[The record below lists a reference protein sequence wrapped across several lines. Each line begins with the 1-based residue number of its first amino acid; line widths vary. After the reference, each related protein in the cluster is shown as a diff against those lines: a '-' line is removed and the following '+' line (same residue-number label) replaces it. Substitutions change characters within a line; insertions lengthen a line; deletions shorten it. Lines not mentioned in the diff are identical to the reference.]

1 MDAKLTRVILDTE
14 ILKLSNS
21 MHELIERYPERLESI
36 GKLNYVLK
44 ELEHVKRHVEQLIK
58 TYEKIT

>member
-1 MDAKLTRVILDTE
+1 MDAKLTRVILDAE

-21 MHELIERYPERLESI
+21 MHEIIERYPERLESI